1 MDIEDALLAP
11 DAPDYTPRRPVLRG
25 SFHINKASIPYF
37 QALMTLEEVEKELKL
52 VEDLPSD
59 LRSKWRLEELFQ
71 REINWDRVKV
81 DIVNGYLRRPE
92 KLQFFN
98 SLTVALL
105 PLNDRRM
112 LDKDYGPAG
121 KPQPLPDN
129 LAKAPWEAKNV
140 GGVQIITAPR
150 VPNGFISWDK
160 RRIFA
165 ATIDGQHRLA
175 ALQMLVQ
182 NGNLPLSTLT
192 TSIPVIFLLLDEA
205 AGLSVPETQFV
216 DDANK
221 ILGIVREVFIDLN
234 KSAVAP
240 VRARRILLDDQEIE
254 CRAIRQLLA
263 PRIGE
268 VPTDRLPLGLVHWQ
282 HNVTAKFNAG
292 KQTGPFVTTV
302 ELLYA
307 IVKDVLDIQP
317 PKDPLEEAHVRKFVS
332 SVEDS
337 LRVSDLTAAT
347 PDRYQNVPRLINYV
361 EQHYL
366 KEGFEQPFSNLPGPY
381 LRACDD
387 GFKRYWQPL
396 FYGMLMRFKPYQD
409 FIAQVRARGGLDGD
423 LAFYLALPER
433 AQLQQSN
440 EWGQERIT
448 KIEKPLEEL
457 AKMKTKDWP
466 FYAVFQKG
474 LFRAASTVW
483 RHSVPAASDESESAP
498 FLAEWIAFL
507 DKIYGEGLLEVHA
520 PLEKGSVSELW
531 FGVALNPGA
540 KTVKWNESTV
550 ERINFLLL
558 LWWYIHSNQLRI
570 SKRFIKALNKPK
582 SNEKYPRGKDAVR
595 ELKKSLRSVV
605 VGPEEEVGDEEL
617 DKRVTARLV
626 TILDRVCMLTPAS
639 SAKDGDEDEE
649 DAEGADV
656 EPSDETVETPS

>member
-1 MDIEDALLAP
+1 MNIEDALLATE
-11 DAPDYTPRRPVLRG
+11 ASDYTPLRPVLRG

-37 QALMTLEEVEKELKL
+37 QGLMTLEEVEKELKL

-71 REINWDRVKV
+71 REIDWKRVED
-81 DIVNGYLRRPE
+81 DIVKGYLRRPE

-105 PLNDRRM
+105 PLNDKRM
-112 LDKDYGPAG
+112 LDKDYGAPGKAPA
-121 KPQPLPDN
+121 LN
-129 LAKAPWEAKNV
+129 AERFAKPWEAKNV
-140 GGVQIITAPR
+140 GGVQVITAPTIT
-150 VPNGFISWDK
+150 NGFISWDK

-182 NGNLPLSTLT
+182 GGNLPLSTLT
-192 TSIPVIFLLLDEA
+192 TSIPIIFLLLDENV
-205 AGLSVPETQFV
+205 GLSVPEAQFV
-216 DDANK
+216 DDSNK

-234 KSAVAP
+234 KSAKAV

-268 VPTDRLPLGLVHWQ
+268 VPPDRLPLGLVHWQ
-282 HNVTAKFNAG
+282 HNVTAKFNGG
-292 KQTGPFVTTV
+292 KQTAPFVTTV
-302 ELLYA
+302 ELLHSIA
-307 IVKDVLDIQP
+307 QDVLDIQP
-317 PKDPLEEAHVRKFVS
+317 PKDPLEEAHVRKFIS

-337 LRVSDLTAAT
+337 LGVSDLVAAN
-347 PDRYQNVPRLINYV
+347 PDRYQNFPRLINYV
-361 EQHYL
+361 EQNYL

-396 FYGMLMRFKPYQD
+396 FYGLLMDFKPYRN
-409 FIAQVRARGGLDGD
+409 FIEQVRTRGGLEGD

-433 AQLQQSN
+433 GQKQQAN
-440 EWGQERIT
+440 EWGQERVN
-448 KIEKPLEEL
+448 KIDKPLEEL
-457 AKMKTKDWP
+457 ARMKVKDWP

-474 LFRAASTVW
+474 MFRAASTVW
-483 RHSVPAASDESESAP
+483 RHSVPAAADENESAS
-498 FLAEWIAFL
+498 FLAKWIAFL
-507 DKIYGEGLLEVHA
+507 DKIFDEGLLELHA
-520 PLEKGSVSELW
+520 PLQKDTSSELW

-558 LWWYIHSNQLRI
+558 LWWYIHSNELR
-570 SKRFIKALNKPK
+570 SPQRFITKLEKPK
-582 SNEKYPRGKDAVR
+582 SNEKYPRGKDAVKA
-595 ELKKSLRSVV
+595 LKKSLMSVV
-605 VGPEEEVGDEEL
+605 MGPDAELTDEEVEE
-617 DKRVTARLV
+617 RVTNRLV
-626 TILDRVCMLTPAS
+626 TILDRVCLLTPVG
-639 SAKDGDEDEE
+639 SAKDGNNDDEDALSI
-649 DAEGADV
+649 DT
-656 EPSDETVETPS
+656 EPSEDLTDKPS